1 MAIGIRTYRPLITG
15 KTHMAAAG
23 HYLATA
29 SGYRILEQGG
39 NAVDAGVAAGITL
52 NVVLPQYTSFAGVA
66 PMIIHDAA
74 KQETVTISG
83 LGRWPQAASIDYFN
97 KHHGGDL
104 PEGILR
110 TVTPAAADAWLTA
123 IKLYGTMSFQQVVT
137 PALEIAE
144 GGFPIPAS
152 LHRALSRAGDAF
164 VGDEGGGLP
173 WPSTREIFVPN
184 DKPLETGDVLVQKDL
199 ARTFQRLIQVE
210 NDNASRSR
218 EDAIQAVRDFFYHGE
233 IAQEMV
239 DFCQSQGGLLTMED
253 LADFNVGLE
262 PPAVGSY
269 KGVDVYTCGPWCQG
283 PTSIQALHILESF
296 DLQAMGHNSA
306 PGRPTPNPWPEGWK
320 LTPATFPW

>member
-1 MAIGIRTYRPLITG
+1 M
-15 KTHMAAAG
+15 
-23 HYLATA
+23 
-29 SGYRILEQGG
+29 
-39 NAVDAGVAAGITL
+39 
-52 NVVLPQYTSFAGVA
+52 
-66 PMIIHDAA
+66 
-74 KQETVTISG
+74 
-83 LGRWPQAASIDYFN
+83 
-97 KHHGGDL
+97 
-104 PEGILR
+104 
-110 TVTPAAADAWLTA
+110 
-123 IKLYGTMSFQQVVT
+123 
-137 PALEIAE
+137 
-144 GGFPIPAS
+144 
-152 LHRALSRAGDAF
+152 
-164 VGDEGGGLP
+164 
-173 WPSTREIFVPN
+173 
-184 DKPLETGDVLVQKDL
+184 
-199 ARTFQRLIQVE
+199 E

-283 PTSIQALHILESF
+283 PTSIQALNILESF